1 MKRTTF
7 LISFLTLLSMNV
19 FVQQVIKASNAINHL
34 GEQVIVADTVYNIKT
49 YNDTTAVIDLGGK
62 NLKASI
68 NIILNFNSKA
78 RLDSKYFK
86 NLKDARIAVT
96 GLVVLVDD
104 QPAIILSEKE
114 KLRVLSNGIN
124 RRWLSF
130 SVISHKNILVMK

>member
-7 LISFLTLLSMNV
+7 LISCLAMLSMNV
-19 FVQQVIKASNAINHL
+19 FAQQVIKASNAINHL

-86 NLKDARIAVT
+86 NLKDARVAVT

-130 SVISHKNILVMK
+130 SVISHKNILVMR

>member
-7 LISFLTLLSMNV
+7 LISCLTMLGMNV
-19 FVQQVIKASNAINHL
+19 FAQQVIKASNAINHL

-78 RLDSKYFK
+78 RVDSKYFK